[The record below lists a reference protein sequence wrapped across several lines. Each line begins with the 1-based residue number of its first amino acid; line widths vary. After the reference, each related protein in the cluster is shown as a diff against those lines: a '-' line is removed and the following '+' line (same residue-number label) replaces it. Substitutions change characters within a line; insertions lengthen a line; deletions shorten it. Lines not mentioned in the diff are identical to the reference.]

1 MKKKFFFLISILQ
14 LGYASDN
21 FYYQNNK
28 KVYLIPYNSSLRS
41 SSNINYYKNKKG
53 IILDITD
60 KIIVKLKGDI
70 SIDNLLSKFNVIV
83 KKKLGKNL
91 YLLETSNKNYTIAIV
106 NQLNKDDDVEYAQP
120 DFIKQRFRR

>member
-1 MKKKFFFLISILQ
+1 MRRSRWPSVDASAGQVLMLVVAKWSASLQ
-14 LGYASDN
+14 
-21 FYYQNNK
+21 
-28 KVYLIPYNSSLRS
+28 
-41 SSNINYYKNKKG
+41 
-53 IILDITD
+53 
-60 KIIVKLKGDI
+60 GDI